1 MESHQDYSE
10 WTNETIDQL
19 VLSES
24 IEEKM
29 KADQLYKYIE
39 YKFSNLNLTSNTY
52 PLINLVVCYYGLTES
67 KPIEEIKEII
77 SKDYGIEFANSI
89 NNISNEK
96 ILAGLTVGAFVFGV
110 LNQMKSN
117 EINNIFYNS

>member
-52 PLINLVVCYYGLTES
+52 PLVNLVVCYYGLTES

-110 LNQMKSN
+110 LNQIKSN

>member
-39 YKFSNLNLTSNTY
+39 
-52 PLINLVVCYYGLTES
+52 
-67 KPIEEIKEII
+67 
-77 SKDYGIEFANSI
+77 
-89 NNISNEK
+89 
-96 ILAGLTVGAFVFGV
+96 
-110 LNQMKSN
+110 
-117 EINNIFYNS
+117 FY